1 MALKLS
7 VIMSYACS
15 VLALLSASNGYNVK
29 VTPSESVLLIDF
41 KSSMAVSQNFSMY
54 AGYNF
59 VASIEANNE
68 LRVVAGAPRYA
79 NGSSQISGAN
89 GAIIECLV
97 TQENLSG
104 KPADSNQVN
113 CSIAVD
119 DSMLKIG
126 DNQKRKTDG
135 LGMTLIKQNGTNNH
149 YLTCTHRRQKQCGSG
164 NIYTPGACYSGELS
178 NNITLMTG
186 WNEIPCFLNYLD
198 VMFVIDSSNSIED
211 SDFTI
216 MKSVLMNV
224 SNTFKD
230 SIGDTT
236 QIGILQYGN
245 QYSRA
250 VRAGTPDLNNP
261 DYYTTPTELG
271 DCDSI
276 TCFQN
281 AIRTNMNH
289 LKTGNTFT
297 ATAIKRAVKVDFA
310 KSRNKEVSTKI
321 LVLITDG
328 AATDA
333 YELKNSYDLTTAEN
347 ITVYAI
353 GVGNNADTR
362 QLALSATGNGSNYD
376 RVLTSSQ
383 FSDLEVQLSNLTRA
397 ISSVSAEGGGA
408 VDLTLENAQLG
419 ISGHY
424 SQEGALYIGAVGANG
439 WRGTIVKYDSIDD
452 PTADVFDAN
461 QVNSTLLNKR
471 ADSYLGYAITSG
483 FFNGGTVE
491 YVAAGAPKH
500 YSHGTVILHESKPAN
515 SSFQGAQTLRPFSC
529 SDCSARY
536 QSIGSYFGG
545 ALLSADFNNDG
556 KDDLLVSAPLY
567 SLTSYDEGKVFVYIS
582 QPSNTVEK
590 WSNGTYHPLEINGS
604 KRGGRFG
611 TTMASAGDL
620 NDDGFIDVAIA
631 APCAESNQ
639 GEVYIYHGANDGL
652 NPDVKQ
658 IISASSFTGLRLQYF
673 GLSLQG
679 DIDVDGNL
687 YPDLLVGAPM
697 SDAIVLFRTRPV
709 ASLNG
714 KVHFNS
720 SALDSFE
727 CFANPNKECLKLR
740 ACFTVD
746 GKSVEDSVDVIYN
759 LTVDANLQ
767 RVELRQNANSSQSGY
782 SLSMQR
788 IKLIRGV
795 EKCDAFRVYPKKQ
808 LVNTSVPISA
818 VMTYGLPVIHGSSSL
833 SSITAPDASNVA
845 SDMTMFTNYCG
856 DDGICEYNLQVDAH
870 VTLPPFSVNK
880 NNGTVGDI
888 TDGGSILVIASDTAN
903 KPVIVKVNL
912 TNAGEHAF
920 SSRATIAYS
929 SVLSF
934 LKIEASSASNSQGS
948 CVTDNQPGPRNETV
962 NSRILSFGFSKYPSN
977 VFPERNWCYFVY
989 QLSHVNLRN
998 TGNKKTI
1005 SVSIM
1010 ADSLSSGT
1018 DINPADNSVT
1028 KDIPVK
1034 YRADIQATKTSFETI
1049 IPYNFTAEDST
1060 IYTVYEIGS
1069 KTSDVTISYEVQ
1081 GLGYSN
1087 VPSST
1092 LMLRYPSYLTSNHP
1106 LLYLYKLDCRS
1117 TEGNVGCTCD
1127 KSLVNKYNLSLVR
1140 NSRNESS
1147 IFDQI
1152 NLNPIKSTVFDCSQT
1167 SQTSHLC
1174 ENFTCV
1180 VENLGAQDKVEMTA
1194 TFRLWT
1200 SSLQLSNQS
1209 EIGFRSEFSV
1219 STINS
1224 PLILDDMGKNSTN
1237 HRYQSLTTAKIYVE
1251 EVTPEAVDQ
1260 SWIYIAA
1267 GGGAF
1272 ALLIVIMII
1281 LYKAGFFKNKYYD
1294 LQQELQWQEANATNV
1309 SEVPTINEL
1318 SCKD

>member
-500 YSHGTVILHESKPAN
+500 YSHGTVLLHESKPAN

-714 KVHFNS
+714 RVHFNS

-880 NNGTVGDI
+880 NNGTVSDI

-1152 NLNPIKSTVFDCSQT
+1152 NLNPMKSTVFDCSQT

-1237 HRYQSLTTAKIYVE
+1237 HRYQVCVHTS
-1251 EVTPEAVDQ
+1251 
-1260 SWIYIAA
+1260 S
-1267 GGGAF
+1267 
-1272 ALLIVIMII
+1272 
-1281 LYKAGFFKNKYYD
+1281 
-1294 LQQELQWQEANATNV
+1294 
-1309 SEVPTINEL
+1309 
-1318 SCKD
+1318 